1 MSVERPITKNM
12 RPSPNPGSTSA
23 TDPADTSSDAVR
35 RGLNQMSSIFEWVD
49 GKVDEYL
56 NIRVVVLICVVIFMV
71 YFVINALSGGS
82 SENDSREATLFA
94 NVSILEIFLWAV
106 FIVVVVINGF
116 QYFFNTNITTEIS
129 NLLSTKPEIV
139 ISQSLLPAEPDAVGG
154 DLGTGPSLKMRKQVF
169 HIPANIYD
177 YENAKAL
184 CDAYGAKLANID
196 QMEEAHKDG
205 AEWCSYGWSDNQMIL
220 YPTQKSTW
228 EELQKSNDPTKKN
241 SCGRPGI
248 NGGYMSNASMKVGV
262 NCYGQKPEINPASS
276 KLMSSIQNYEAG
288 KMLDPLHE
296 ARVQEMR
303 SKINDVVIAPFNKG
317 AWSLL

>member
-1 MSVERPITKNM
+1 MSSAQSTNTNPAPSNTGGNTER
-12 RPSPNPGSTSA
+12 A
-23 TDPADTSSDAVR
+23 
-35 RGLNQMSSIFEWVD
+35 GLNQISSIFEWMD

-56 NIRVVVLICVVIFMV
+56 NTRVIILICVVIFMV
-71 YFVINALSGGS
+71 YFVLNALAGGGGGGDS
-82 SENDSREATLFA
+82 ANDSQEGTLFA
-94 NVSILEIFLWAV
+94 NVSILEIFLWAI

-116 QYFFNTNITTEIS
+116 QYFFHTNITTEIS
-129 NLLSTKPEIV
+129 NLLSMKPEIV
-139 ISQSLLPAEPDAVGG
+139 ISQTAPAEPDAVGHGSG

-169 HIPANIYD
+169 HIPANVYD
-177 YENAKAL
+177 YDNAKAL
-184 CDAYGAKLANID
+184 CQAYGANLANLD
-196 QMEEAHKDG
+196 QMEEAHKSG

-220 YPTQKSTW
+220 YPTQKSSW
-228 EELQKSNDPTKKN
+228 EELQKSTDPTKKN

-248 NGGYMSNASMKVGV
+248 NGGYMSNAAMKVGV
-262 NCYGQKPEINPASS
+262 NCYGNKPEINPASS

-296 ARVQEMR
+296 ARVQQMK